1 MMPLPVAPIEAH
13 EQNIRQIFGDSY
25 AFEIPPYQRPYAW
38 EKDQAQELLS
48 DLVTAMENKDT
59 KSEVYFLGSVVLIKS
74 PNDPS
79 SKVIDGQQR
88 LTTLTILLSILR
100 DLTSDQEVRIERR
113 TYIFQK
119 ASADRG
125 TEDRFRLLLRH
136 RDRPFFQKY
145 IQNLGATNS
154 LPDVNTLEGSQ
165 KRIAENAEYF
175 RRELEKM
182 AEERRNALVAFIVQ
196 RCYLVVVAVPTA
208 ESARRIFTVLNAR
221 GLDLTPTDILKAD
234 LLERAGAAR
243 EAGLADRW
251 EAVEHSLGRERM
263 VELFGHIR
271 MMYERDKPRLALEA
285 GFPMFVEPF
294 GGDADHFVGNILE
307 PIADAFR
314 LLSRQ
319 DVIIKRFGAE
329 AGKMIR
335 SLERIDNK
343 DWVPPAL
350 LCLWKQLPGGA
361 TSTTRF
367 LMDLERVAYFLFV
380 TRAGV
385 NDRIERFA
393 AIMDELEPRPTKE
406 RPTKGLN
413 LSPAEQNGF
422 LRALDGSLYEKSRV
436 CKPVMRRL
444 DEALSAGGAS
454 YDNLVSIEHVLPQ
467 TVEEGSEWASLFPDG
482 KQRSEWTH
490 KLANLVFLTHRINT
504 RASNWDFERKKK
516 EYFVSIDGTSPF
528 PITQTVLQA
537 DKWTPEFLAQRQQM
551 LVQKLSEIW
560 EIISH
565 PELDEDPDDQYD
577 EGVSDGTDRDLIQAK
592 RILII
597 DALSK
602 REGVDLVKKRG
613 VLYADKLEQLHVVCA
628 TSRRHG
634 RGAAHWY
641 WYGYSPRWRSFLA
654 QANSAFLVLGCTD
667 RDTAYQIDYRQVE
680 KIRDDLHRTP
690 GKHWHIILEEDDR
703 GELYL
708 VIPKT
713 ASKMPLRKFELNLTP
728 GG

>member
-1 MMPLPVAPIEAH
+1 MALSVAPIEAH

-48 DLVTAMENKDT
+48 DLLDAMDNKDT
-59 KSEVYFLGSVVLIKS
+59 RNEVYFLGSVVLIKS

-88 LTTLTILLSILR
+88 LTTLAILLSILR

-145 IQNLGATNS
+145 IQNPEATNN
-154 LPDVNTLEGSQ
+154 LPDINTLEGSQ

-175 RRELEKM
+175 RGELEGM
-182 AEERRNALVAFIVQ
+182 TEDRRNALVAFIVQ

-234 LLERAGAAR
+234 LLERAGESR
-243 EAGLADRW
+243 EADLADRW
-251 EAVEHSLGRERM
+251 EAVENSLGRDRM

-271 MMYERDKPRLALEA
+271 MMYERDKPRLALEV
-285 GFPMFVEPF
+285 GFPKFVEPF
-294 GGDADHFVGNILE
+294 EGDADHFVGNILE
-307 PIADAFR
+307 PIADA
-314 LLSRQ
+314 LLLLDRQ
-319 DVIIKRFGAE
+319 DVIRERFGSDA
-329 AGKMIR
+329 AKVIR
-335 SLERIDNK
+335 SLDRIDNK

-361 TSTTRF
+361 PSTARF
-367 LMDLERVAYFLFV
+367 LMDLERVAYYLFV

-393 AIMDELEPRPTKE
+393 AIMDELEPRPAKE

-413 LSPAEQNGF
+413 LSPTEQNEF
-422 LRALDGSLYEKSRV
+422 LKALDGPLYEKSRV
-436 CKPVMRRL
+436 CKPVMQRL
-444 DEALSAGGAS
+444 DEALSTGGAS

-482 KQRSEWTH
+482 KERSEWIH
-490 KLANLVFLTHRINT
+490 RIANLVFLTHRINS
-504 RASNWDFERKKK
+504 RASNWEFGKKKK
-516 EYFVSIDGTSPF
+516 EYFVSIDGSSPF

-537 DKWTPEFLAQRQQM
+537 DKWTPEFLAGRQQK
-551 LVQKLSEIW
+551 LVAKLAEIW
-560 EIISH
+560 KVASY
-565 PELDEDPDDQYD
+565 PDLSEDPDDQYEESAWD
-577 EGVSDGTDRDLIQAK
+577 ISDHKAIQGK
-592 RILII
+592 RTSIMS
-597 DALSK
+597 ALSR
-602 REGVDLVKKRG
+602 RESIDFIKKSG
-613 VLYADKLEQLHVVCA
+613 ALYTDKAGQ
-628 TSRRHG
+628 SRAVGAISKRHG

-667 RDTAYQIDYRQVE
+667 RDTAYAINYEQIE
-680 KIRDDLHRTP
+680 KIRNDLHRTP

-708 VIPKT
+708 VVPKT
-713 ASKMPLRKFELNLTP
+713 GSKMSLRKFELNLTASR
-728 GG
+728 